1 MTTIEM
7 PAEIVLIEDN
17 PGDVALVQLALRSE
31 KILYVL
37 RHYRSGEDAV
47 DAFTAEPSGTKPPSV
62 ILLDLNTPR
71 TDGFA
76 ALAKLMQMPRLA
88 HVPIA
93 VLTSSRAHSDKHRA
107 SIHGARYIEKP
118 SQLKEFLSSVGGAVR
133 DMLGSAA
140 A

>member
-1 MTTIEM
+1 MTPAEK

-17 PGDVALVQLALRSE
+17 PGDVALVKLALQTE
-31 KILYVL
+31 KLPYTL
-37 RHYRSGEDAV
+37 RHYRCGEDAV
-47 DAFTAEPSGTKPPSV
+47 DAFTREPPGTKAPNV

-71 TDGFA
+71 TDGFS
-76 ALAKLMQMPRLA
+76 ALARLMQMPRLA

-118 SQLKEFLSSVGGAVR
+118 SQLNHYRLKAGRMR
-133 DMLGSAA
+133 DD
-140 A
+140 